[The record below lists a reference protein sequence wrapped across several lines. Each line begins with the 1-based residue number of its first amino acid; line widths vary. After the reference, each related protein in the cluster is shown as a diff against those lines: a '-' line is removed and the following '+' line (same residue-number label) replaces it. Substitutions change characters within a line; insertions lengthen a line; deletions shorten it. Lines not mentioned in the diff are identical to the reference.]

1 MGLFKSLSKL
11 FGRTTAPDPL
21 SDPPQELEA
30 EDVQVPQLS
39 PAEIKSQPEA
49 AACPFWLDVRE
60 QYEWNQVRIPTT
72 PQRTV
77 LHIPMNELPKRL
89 EELPKEEKILVFC
102 AHGSRSQGV
111 AAWLIEQGYHA
122 QNLAG
127 GITQWAVQGGD
138 FQTGKA
144 SGGGSGGWQ

>member
-11 FGRTTAPDPL
+11 FSRSAGPGTRST
-21 SDPPQELEA
+21 PPHEPEPV
-30 EDVQVPQLS
+30 EIQVPQLS
-39 PAEIKSQPEA
+39 PTELKSQSA
-49 AACPFWLDVRE
+49 STLCPLWLDVRE
-60 QYEWNQVRIPTT
+60 QYEWNQVRVPTT
-72 PQRTV
+72 AQRTV
-77 LHIPMNELPKRL
+77 LHIPMNDLPKRL

-102 AHGSRSQGV
+102 AHGSRSQSV
-111 AAWLIEQGYHA
+111 AAWLIEQGYQA

-138 FQTGKA
+138 VQTGKA